1 MPEGRI
7 TREQYKELVDKY
19 NNLLSQHALLLKDA
33 EAKLQSL
40 EQEITSA
47 REHNSNIQKTILS
60 LIGEE
65 QLKEF
70 ILKYL
75 LEEVFPKMRV
85 ESNLKYSRRHDR
97 DTVNTWITHNGETVI
112 SSVEDDYPPPHI
124 DIISK

>member
-7 TREQYKELVDKY
+7 TREQYKELVNKY

-85 ESNLKYSRRHDR
+85 ESNLEYSRHHDR
-97 DTVNTWITHNGETVI
+97 DTVSTWITHNGETVI
-112 SSVEDDYPPPHI
+112 SSVEDDYPPY
-124 DIISK
+124 SYY